1 MGEQIERK
9 AVELIERLRKRTRPR
24 VSQEKI
30 GEYLWPRKYDEEGN
44 EFGDPQKSYSLLITP
59 RKGKEPRRLKLG
71 EFIEAC
77 EFLDFDPIHLLT
89 LAKLAVEKGLDAGA
103 MLGEQT
109 TNARASPP
117 ERPKTS
123 TRASTTHERKLG
135 HDSK

>member
-30 GEYLWPRKYDEEGN
+30 GEYLWPRKYDDEGN

-77 EFLDFDPIHLLT
+77 EFLDFDPIQLLT
-89 LAKLAVEKGLDAGA
+89 LAKLAAEKGLDVGA
-103 MLGEQT
+103 ILGEHT

-117 ERPKTS
+117 ERSKTS
-123 TRASTTHERKLG
+123 TRASTSKGRKLG
-135 HDSK
+135 HDSR